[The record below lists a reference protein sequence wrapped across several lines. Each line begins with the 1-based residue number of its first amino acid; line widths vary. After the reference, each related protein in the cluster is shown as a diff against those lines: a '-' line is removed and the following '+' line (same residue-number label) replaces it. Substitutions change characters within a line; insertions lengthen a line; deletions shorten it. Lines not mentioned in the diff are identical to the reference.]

1 MLARER
7 RADEHCAQTRG
18 SQGRPILCRF
28 GDDTIYG
35 QYFPGTIDQIRIYN
49 PALSATELQSDTNN
63 HITPRIYRHNP
74 STPVAMDGRD
84 RVEAQCDENLRR
96 GLAHRFCFHY
106 SILQALPAA
115 ATPHATLT
123 PDIAMS
129 PWVDLQRR
137 NNQAAK

>member
-1 MLARER
+1 
-7 RADEHCAQTRG
+7 
-18 SQGRPILCRF
+18 
-28 GDDTIYG
+28 
-35 QYFPGTIDQIRIYN
+35 
-49 PALSATELQSDTNN
+49 
-63 HITPRIYRHNP
+63 
-74 STPVAMDGRD
+74 MDGRD